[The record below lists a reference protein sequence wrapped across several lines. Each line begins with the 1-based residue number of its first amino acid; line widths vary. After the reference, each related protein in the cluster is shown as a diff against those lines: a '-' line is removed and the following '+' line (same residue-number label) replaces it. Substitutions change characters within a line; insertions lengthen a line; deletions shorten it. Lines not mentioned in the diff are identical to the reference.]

1 MLKLAGSEACA
12 WYGNRG
18 GEFVAVGYVDV
29 YVIVYKYLVIYY
41 IFFKKSGEKL
51 EFEVSLLTSGIT
63 ASIQCFFQLSST
75 SSLPSHAGYLVF
87 MKQLLPYTL
96 GRIF

>member
-41 IFFKKSGEKL
+41 IFFKKIRWEAGVWSFTPDLRNNSIHSMFFPAFIDILASFTCRLFSFYET
-51 EFEVSLLTSGIT
+51 VIT
-63 ASIQCFFQLSST
+63 LYI
-75 SSLPSHAGYLVF
+75 G
-87 MKQLLPYTL
+87 
-96 GRIF
+96 

>member
-41 IFFKKSGEKL
+41 IFFKK
-51 EFEVSLLTSGIT
+51 
-63 ASIQCFFQLSST
+63 
-75 SSLPSHAGYLVF
+75 
-87 MKQLLPYTL
+87 
-96 GRIF
+96 